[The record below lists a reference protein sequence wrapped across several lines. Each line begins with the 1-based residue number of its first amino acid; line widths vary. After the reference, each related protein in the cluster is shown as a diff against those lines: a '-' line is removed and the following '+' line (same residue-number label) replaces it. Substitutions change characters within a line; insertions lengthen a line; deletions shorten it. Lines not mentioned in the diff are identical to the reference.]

1 VPKDVSSPIS
11 FGRVI
16 RNRPEFNL
24 KTMGFLSLRVDEC
37 ESIDEQLLFSRTSRC
52 RSVKRAGR
60 FDPLDALGVWCGNGV
75 LLEG

>member
-1 VPKDVSSPIS
+1 
-11 FGRVI
+11 
-16 RNRPEFNL
+16 
-24 KTMGFLSLRVDEC
+24 MGFLSLRVDEC